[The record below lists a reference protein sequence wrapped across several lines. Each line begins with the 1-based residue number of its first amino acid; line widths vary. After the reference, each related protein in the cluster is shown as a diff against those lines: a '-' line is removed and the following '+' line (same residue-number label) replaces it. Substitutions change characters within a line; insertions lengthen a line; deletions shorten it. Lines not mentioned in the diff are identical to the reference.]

1 MPARHKAPSYEHLTP
16 ASPKASKAARGAS
29 RKKDTKPE
37 IALRKIL
44 WARGYRYRKDVAAL
58 PGRPDVVFA
67 GAKVAVFCDGD
78 FWHGRD
84 WRKRRRK
91 LERGH
96 NPEYWIAKI
105 KRNVERDRN
114 NNRELE
120 QAGWFVLR
128 FWEADILRDPEAIAD
143 QVVAAIESSRAGCTS

>member
-1 MPARHKAPSYEHLTP
+1 MPARPKAPSYKDLKP
-16 ASPKASKAARGAS
+16 ASPRASRAAKGSS

-37 IALRKIL
+37 VALRKIL
-44 WARGYRYRKDVAAL
+44 WARGYRYRKDVATLA
-58 PGRPDVVFA
+58 GRPDVVFA
-67 GAKVAVFCDGD
+67 AAKVAVFCDGD

-105 KRNVERDRN
+105 KRNMERDRAN
-114 NNRELE
+114 SLAL
-120 QAGWFVLR
+120 QLAGWNVLR
-128 FWEADILRDPEAIAD
+128 FWETDILRDPDAIAD
-143 QVVAAIESSRAGCTS
+143 RIIAAIES